1 MQQNGDVAKLKTPA
15 RKTIVFA
22 FQPAEK
28 GKEFALCYRTE
39 RIVVMGKAKL
49 ILGLA
54 VLALAGVAG
63 WRIASCELANVELH
77 EDMRDLAAQIGSRIG
92 LTPQSTDE
100 DFRRAVIR
108 KAEEHEIHLEPEQ
121 VTVQRTG
128 TDEAPIIYLAADYK
142 VRVKLLGFSFT
153 FHFTPS
159 SNQRFT
165 TSREASAAGRLRPNA
180 LTAKVGSGTNC
191 LTFSPV
197 GTRSNENQV
206 KYKMQW
212 GLP

>member
-1 MQQNGDVAKLKTPA
+1 MQQNGDVAKLETRPG
-15 RKTIVFA
+15 KTIVFA
-22 FQPAEK
+22 FQPQEK

-39 RIVVMGKAKL
+39 RIVVMGKVKL

-54 VLALAGVAG
+54 VLSLAGVVG
-63 WRIASCELANVELH
+63 WRIASCELANIELR
-77 EDMRDLAAQIGSRIG
+77 EDMRDLAAQVGSRIG

-100 DFRRAVIR
+100 DFRRAVVR
-108 KAEEHEIHLEPEQ
+108 KAEEHEIQLEPEQ

-159 SNQRFT
+159 S
-165 TSREASAAGRLRPNA
+165 
-180 LTAKVGSGTNC
+180 AK
-191 LTFSPV
+191 
-197 GTRSNENQV
+197 
-206 KYKMQW
+206 
-212 GLP
+212 